1 MLEFKLLVTAYAETH
16 MVNMEKYLILNAPF
30 LALDKTL
37 KNAALDG
44 ETLFTVLVTWV
55 GNFLFWVL
63 EDVIEFLQ
71 YYPFADAFVVPVFK
85 SKVKLLS

>member
-1 MLEFKLLVTAYAETH
+1 MLEFKLLATAYAETH
-16 MVNMEKYLILNAPF
+16 TVNMEKYLIVNARF
-30 LALDKTL
+30 LALDKAL
-37 KNAALDG
+37 KNVVLDG